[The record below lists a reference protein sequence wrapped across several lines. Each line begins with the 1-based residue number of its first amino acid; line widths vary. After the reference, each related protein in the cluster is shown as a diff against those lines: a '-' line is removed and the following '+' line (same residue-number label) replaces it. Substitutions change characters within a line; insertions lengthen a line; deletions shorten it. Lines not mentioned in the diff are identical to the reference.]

1 MENKKRDRGRVK
13 QEKVYLNN
21 GVSRGSIL
29 SCYGFIFF
37 GA

>member
-29 SCYGFIFF
+29 AVTALFF
-37 GA
+37 CA